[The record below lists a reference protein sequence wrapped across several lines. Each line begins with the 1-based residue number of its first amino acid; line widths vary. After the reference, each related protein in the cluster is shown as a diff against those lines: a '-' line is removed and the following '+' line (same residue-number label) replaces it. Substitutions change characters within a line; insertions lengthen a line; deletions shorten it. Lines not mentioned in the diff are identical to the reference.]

1 MTITSEFQ
9 KYYFYMLKKEI
20 EDKNYDYNYRLIS
33 NIFLNDNNL
42 NSNNDHYIY
51 LFGLFPCKYIPSAYI
66 PTRCCRNH
74 KLAVVLFH
82 SSDTTSYRV
91 RDATKRSITYF
102 RHLSTQALK
111 IMGAEAPTI
120 VLNCQPSVIF
130 SFLTLLFSVALFL
143 ANSKDN
149 VRMPS
154 FNEDTG
160 SFSVKSEGN
169 RITRLNS

>member
-1 MTITSEFQ
+1 MVQ
-9 KYYFYMLKKEI
+9 YCL
-20 EDKNYDYNYRLIS
+20 RS
-33 NIFLNDNNL
+33 NIHQSDISYLPIFF
-42 NSNNDHYIY
+42 HYCTI
-51 LFGLFPCKYIPSAYI
+51 LPIWAYIPSAYI